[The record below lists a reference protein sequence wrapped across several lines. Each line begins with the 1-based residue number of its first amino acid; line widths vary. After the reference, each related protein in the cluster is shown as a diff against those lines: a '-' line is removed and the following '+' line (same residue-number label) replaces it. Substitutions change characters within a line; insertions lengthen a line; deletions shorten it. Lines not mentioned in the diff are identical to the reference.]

1 MSFCRTRWKEIRN
14 ALPVICWVL
23 GAQNKDISASSQ
35 TLLTD
40 VKIRL
45 RWRLLVT
52 WKLNNLSIPSTF
64 SFPDF
69 FHNRGSPSKVTHW
82 SCLAAKATFFFSF
95 RQCCIF
101 KWRYNRRNGKCNV
114 SNCTLTR
121 RNFGTSTGFE
131 PMTSALVLQC
141 STNWA
146 MKTYTL
152 GAGQFVEW
160 KHRMKMIWTAE
171 IQI

>member
-101 KWRYNRRNGKCNV
+101 KWRYNRRNGNCNS

-121 RNFGTSTGFE
+121 KKIQDSNGIRTHDLCV
-131 PMTSALVLQC
+131 SAAVLYQLNYEDPYIGSRPIC
-141 STNWA
+141 S
-146 MKTYTL
+146 MKT
-152 GAGQFVEW
+152 
-160 KHRMKMIWTAE
+160 
-171 IQI
+171 